1 MNMNQKC
8 TILLE
13 KNQISGSKVVYIYLI
28 ESSHSKF
35 KKKKINKQWDSPP
48 VDKTVVS
55 PQTFGKNKN
64 MH

>member
-1 MNMNQKC
+1 MNQKC
-8 TILLE
+8 TFIRE
-13 KNQISGSKVVYIYLI
+13 KSKIWFKSCIYLFDRI
-28 ESSHSKF
+28 VTF
-35 KKKKINKQWDSPP
+35 KVLKKEINKQWDSPP